1 MILKDEISKIA
12 EIKAN
17 ELNGY
22 IVDVTVNTSNDIVV
36 YFDSKEG
43 VKINQCVSISRFINE
58 NFDREVQDYSLTVC
72 SPGLTSPFKVKNQ
85 YINNQGK
92 EVTVKKN
99 DGKKISGILKKYDTQ
114 LTLEVKKKKKGS
126 KADYIFKDVIIPFE
140 QIKETKLKIKF
151 NGSR

>member
-1 MILKDEISKIA
+1 MILREEISKIA

-17 ELNGY
+17 ELEGY
-22 IVDVTVNTSNDIVV
+22 IVDVTVSSSNDIVV

-43 VKINQCVSISRFINE
+43 VNIDQCVSISRFINE
-58 NFDREVQDYSLTVC
+58 NFDREVQDYALTVC

-126 KADYIFKDVIIPFE
+126 KANYIINDVIIPFE
-140 QIKETKLKIKF
+140 QIKETRLKINFK
-151 NGSR
+151 

>member
-85 YINNQGK
+85 YRNTRHLVHNMK
-92 EVTVKKN
+92 LNDTPVTLR
-99 DGKKISGILKKYDTQ
+99 I
-114 LTLEVKKKKKGS
+114 
-126 KADYIFKDVIIPFE
+126 IFSVLDK
-140 QIKETKLKIKF
+140 
-151 NGSR
+151 

>member
-1 MILKDEISKIA
+1 MILKDEILKIA
-12 EIKAN
+12 EIRAN
-17 ELNGY
+17 ELKGY
-22 IVDVTVNTSNDIVV
+22 IVDVTVSTSNDIVV
-36 YFDSKEG
+36 YFDSNEG

-58 NFDREVQDYSLTVC
+58 NFDREAEDYSLTVC

-85 YINNQGK
+85 YINNKGK

-99 DGKKISGILKKYDTQ
+99 DGKRISGVLKKYDKQ

-140 QIKETKLKIKF
+140 KIKETKLKIKF

>member
-1 MILKDEISKIA
+1 MILREEISKIA

-17 ELNGY
+17 ELKGY
-22 IVDVTVNTSNDIVV
+22 IVDVTVSSSNDIVV
-36 YFDSKEG
+36 YFDSKQG
-43 VKINQCVSISRFINE
+43 VKIDQCVSISRFINE
-58 NFDREVQDYSLTVC
+58 NFDREVQDYALTVC
-72 SPGLTSPFKVKNQ
+72 SPGLTSAFKVKNQ

-140 QIKETKLKIKF
+140 QIKETRLKINFK
-151 NGSR
+151 